1 MKIKNELLEKR
12 AHLVRLIH
20 KIFGDVAARTFV
32 ATAVCLR
39 LPKNPAYDTKQAA
52 LVDVSTLDGFL
63 RTGMRRL
70 PNLSGCCRRER
81 GR

>member
-39 LPKNPAYDTKQAA
+39 LPQNPAYDTNKQ
-52 LVDVSTLDGFL
+52 LLLTYLPSTGSCVPACDAFP
-63 RTGMRRL
+63 T
-70 PNLSGCCRRER
+70 
-81 GR
+81 